1 MFDVR
6 VRLGA
11 VLEIDAA
18 DRLLPSDGPVTLWVT
33 GVRLVAHHPPHDEW
47 IWVEG
52 MRLGPSGCRVRR
64 RESWYARASSR
75 PVEHEKASTTG
86 PVHHTP
92 RGLRQPGATD
102 VR

>member
-11 VLEIDAA
+11 VLTIDAA

-33 GVRLVAHHPPHDEW
+33 GVRLVDNRAPQDEW

-52 MRLGPSGCRVRR
+52 FRLGPSGRHGRQAQILV
-64 RESWYARASSR
+64 RASKLPPDGTAR
-75 PVEHEKASTTG
+75 
-86 PVHHTP
+86 
-92 RGLRQPGATD
+92 
-102 VR
+102 

>member
-18 DRLLPSDGPVTLWVT
+18 DRLLPADGPVRLWVT
-33 GVRLVAHHPPHDEW
+33 GVRLVANRPPRDEW

-52 MRLGPSGCRVRR
+52 IRLGPSSHRGAQTQILVRANKLPP
-64 RESWYARASSR
+64 E
-75 PVEHEKASTTG
+75 G
-86 PVHHTP
+86 PA
-92 RGLRQPGATD
+92 Q
-102 VR
+102 

>member
-33 GVRLVAHHPPHDEW
+33 GVRLVAHRPPDDEW

-52 MRLGPSGCRVRR
+52 IRLGPSGRR
-64 RESWYARASSR
+64 GPQARILVRASKLS
-75 PVEHEKASTTG
+75 PASAA
-86 PVHHTP
+86 
-92 RGLRQPGATD
+92 R
-102 VR
+102 

>member
-18 DRLLPSDGPVTLWVT
+18 DRLLPSDGPISLWVT
-33 GVRLVAHHPPHDEW
+33 GVRLVAHRPSDDEW

-52 MRLGPSGCRVRR
+52 IRLGPSGRHGRQAQILV
-64 RESWYARASSR
+64 RASKL
-75 PVEHEKASTTG
+75 P
-86 PVHHTP
+86 PD
-92 RGLRQPGATD
+92 GA

>member
-11 VLEIDAA
+11 VLKIEAA
-18 DRLLPSDGPVTLWVT
+18 DRLLPSDGPVTLLVT
-33 GVRLVAHHPPHDEW
+33 GVRLVAHRPPHDEW

-52 MRLGPSGCRVRR
+52 IRVGRSGRRGPQTRILV
-64 RESWYARASSR
+64 RASKL
-75 PVEHEKASTTG
+75 PAD
-86 PVHHTP
+86 
-92 RGLRQPGATD
+92 GA